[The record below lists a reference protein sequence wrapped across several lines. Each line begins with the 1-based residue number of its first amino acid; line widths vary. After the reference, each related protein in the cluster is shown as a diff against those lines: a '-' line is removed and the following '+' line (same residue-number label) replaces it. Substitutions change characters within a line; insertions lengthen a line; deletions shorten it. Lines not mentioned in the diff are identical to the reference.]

1 LAGSQS
7 KTSTTIGQQDLKTN
21 DHSQPFA
28 WPVRV
33 YYEDSDAQGLVYFA
47 NYFKFME
54 RARTEWLRS
63 LGVEQDLLLHQERRF
78 FVVVDTD
85 AQFLL
90 PARFN
95 DQLLVTVGLEQLARA
110 SFLIEQ
116 KIYRNSLD
124 GDLLCQGNTRAAF
137 LDADTLKPVRVPA
150 NFFEDK
156 RS

>member
-1 LAGSQS
+1 LENPGSLFS
-7 KTSTTIGQQDLKTN
+7 
-21 DHSQPFA
+21 

-54 RARTEWLRS
+54 RARTEWLRA
-63 LGVEQDLLLHQERRF
+63 LGVEQDVLLWERRRF
-78 FVVVDTD
+78 FVVVDTQSD
-85 AQFLL
+85 FLV

-95 DQLLVTVGLEQLARA
+95 DELIVTAGLISLARA

-116 KIYRNSLD
+116 KIFRDNLD
-124 GDLLCQGNTRAAF
+124 GELLCRGTTRAACV
-137 LDADTLKPVRVPA
+137 DADSLKPARLPDTL
-150 NFFEDK
+150 FKDS